1 MNSNRDGKPEPAAD
15 PQTLVRLLELE
26 LIQKRAARQQAS
38 KKLGSLRTA
47 SFLFLFLILLG
58 AGLAMYFVFSSG
70 GVDELRARAEAAPSP
85 SVTPISLSP
94 R

>member
-1 MNSNRDGKPEPAAD
+1 MNSNGDGKPEPTD

-47 SFLFLFLILLG
+47 SFLFLFLIILG
-58 AGLAMYFVFSSG
+58 AALAMYFVFSSG
-70 GVDELRARAEAAPSP
+70 QMDELRARRDSQPSP
-85 SVTPISLSP
+85 SVTPTSP
-94 R
+94 APR

>member
-1 MNSNRDGKPEPAAD
+1 MNSNRDGKPEPVD
-15 PQTLVRLLELE
+15 PETMVRLLELE

-58 AGLAMYFVFSSG
+58 AALAMYFVFSSG
-70 GVDELRARAEAAPSP
+70 RMDEMRARGDGAPSP
-85 SVTPISLSP
+85 SVTPISPAP